1 MTINIEET
9 LQLFSEKAG
18 ESWFLRRQS
27 DGQYAIVKGNEIY
40 AVFDADELDE
50 AENKLEELNSSMQ
63 EDLEHQPDLFDKT
76 LGSFYLEGDEVKVEK
91 AKDGSKNFIFSPKVG
106 NYLDSQ
112 IMNPEDTMHIV
123 ALLADRY
130 INSDDFS
137 KVLQYANREDSLI
150 FNTTENGP
158 IKISMND
165 LFDYATYLT
174 REERF
179 KRVANESLST
189 YLKRA
194 QKIFNESFKKD

>member
-50 AENKLEELNSSMQ
+50 AENKLEELNSSIQ

-106 NYLDSQ
+106 NYLEVLYS
-112 IMNPEDTMHIV
+112 
-123 ALLADRY
+123 ALIQCLPY
-130 INSDDFS
+130 LGFPC
-137 KVLQYANREDSLI
+137 I
-150 FNTTENGP
+150 FNAFQA
-158 IKISMND
+158 IKE
-165 LFDYATYLT
+165 LA
-174 REERF
+174 
-179 KRVANESLST
+179 
-189 YLKRA
+189 
-194 QKIFNESFKKD
+194 